1 MSRALNLVPATF
13 MAHKEHWAEFATL
26 ARSQGQTASSLLRQ
40 LVAKELRRAA
50 KAASRRVL

>member
-13 MAHKEHWAEFATL
+13 MAHREGWAKFAVF

-40 LVAKELRRAA
+40 LIAKELRRAA
-50 KAASRRVL
+50 RAASRRVL